1 MPAVLVIIL
10 CVAHANIRREGSP
23 AGNLAS
29 MTTSE
34 LITALRLVREV
45 QTEQELARRRPPD
58 TDMHGS
64 ARMEDQI
71 QDESVKPLALTRA
84 GAKRD

>member
-1 MPAVLVIIL
+1 
-10 CVAHANIRREGSP
+10 
-23 AGNLAS
+23 
-29 MTTSE
+29 
-34 LITALRLVREV
+34 
-45 QTEQELARRRPPD
+45 
-58 TDMHGS
+58 MHGS